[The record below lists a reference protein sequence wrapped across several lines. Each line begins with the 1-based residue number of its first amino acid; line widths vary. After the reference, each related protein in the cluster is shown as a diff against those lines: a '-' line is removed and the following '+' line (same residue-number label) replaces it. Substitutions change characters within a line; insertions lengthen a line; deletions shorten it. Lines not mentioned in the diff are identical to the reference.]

1 MAKDDVIE
9 VTGKVIEA
17 LPNGE
22 FKVELENKHIV
33 NADPDA
39 AVSRIADRSDID
51 RNCPP
56 PSDADN

>member
-22 FKVELENKHIV
+22 FKVELENKHIDKKWKK
-33 NADPDA
+33 AGMG
-39 AVSRIADRSDID
+39 
-51 RNCPP
+51 
-56 PSDADN
+56 